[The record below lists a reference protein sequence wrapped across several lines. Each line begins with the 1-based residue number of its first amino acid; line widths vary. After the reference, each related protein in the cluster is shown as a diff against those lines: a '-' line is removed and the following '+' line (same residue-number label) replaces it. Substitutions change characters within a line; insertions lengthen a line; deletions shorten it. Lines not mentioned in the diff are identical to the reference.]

1 MSWQM
6 GRALHTGSP
15 GKMVVLTMAGTPAL
29 TTPFPPTPSY
39 SRGLT
44 FTLQWEQHP
53 GEHTAELPGVS
64 ASGKEGK
71 WRGALKGVAGMA
83 PGTAGLGAAVTRS
96 GPLFIWVSPLK
107 DGPNSSLPLLK
118 EEWQE
123 GKNKLELFCS
133 SQFCPD
139 HVYVTCADTRVNTQT
154 HVSLLGYMEF
164 LFPWRMF
171 RDCCA
176 PRLLEPL
183 CSVHWPVICPNGCT
197 MTVTLDCEPRP
208 FPSLLCFFSFPLAI
222 TGVSMAWEKSH
233 CWYKQ

>member
-1 MSWQM
+1 MQLNCLEFLPRERRGS
-6 GRALHTGSP
+6 GEAL
-15 GKMVVLTMAGTPAL
+15 
-29 TTPFPPTPSY
+29 
-39 SRGLT
+39 
-44 FTLQWEQHP
+44 
-53 GEHTAELPGVS
+53 
-64 ASGKEGK
+64 
-71 WRGALKGVAGMA
+71 WRGWLAWPQGQQVW
-83 PGTAGLGAAVTRS
+83 GLQLLS
-96 GPLFIWVSPLK
+96 QDLFLSVWVSPLK

-133 SQFCPD
+133 SQFCPE
-139 HVYVTCADTRVNTQT
+139 HVYVTCADTHMNTQT
-154 HVSLLGYMEF
+154 HVSFLGYMEF

-171 RDCCA
+171 RDCRA

-197 MTVTLDCEPRP
+197 TTVTLDCEPRP
-208 FPSLLCFFSFPLAI
+208 FLSLLCFLSFPLAI